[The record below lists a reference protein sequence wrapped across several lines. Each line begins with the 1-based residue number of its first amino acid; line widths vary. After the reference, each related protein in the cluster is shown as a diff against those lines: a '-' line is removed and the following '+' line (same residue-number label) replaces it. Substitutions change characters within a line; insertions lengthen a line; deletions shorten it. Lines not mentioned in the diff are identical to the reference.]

1 MDAGR
6 HEATRDRRSPESPLV
21 GAYGVIRAIEASEG
35 PVRGV
40 LARGPDGPV
49 ALTDADQLDGWPG
62 WAMRGHHVC
71 APIDIA
77 RRPDGHDVVLPWCPH
92 RVAEDWAARRL
103 TGGQAVTLAV
113 SLMRGAA
120 EARRG
125 QRGAS
130 QGPVGR
136 WWADVD
142 GRPLFV
148 ASLPGDG
155 GPGRGAADGA
165 AAVLRVVAEHAA
177 DRVVHRLLDR
187 AVAALDDPS
196 RLEGDVRELEA
207 DLFDACAP
215 QPLSFDAETEDTAA
229 EAPTAGDV
237 RSANGEWSVDPRVL
251 AESVWNGRLAEA
263 VPDVLAQVK
272 DVAARALRGRRAAYL
287 AGGAAAAAVVLVGVL
302 WPQGEPPAAADE
314 GAVRAESG
322 ADGDGPEAQQ
332 RGEQAEEDG
341 DGAPPQEGQP
351 SDDDTERDEKGNE
364 TDEPVAGGGGGND
377 EEIVVE
383 VQAMPADAAPG
394 LLRRVSDCA
403 EAGDATCE
411 GTIEPGSNLTADGA
425 PWDELAEAQITL
437 VDDYGGAALVRAET
451 DADAH
456 YLSLALHDGHWM
468 LRDVYAAG

>member
-1 MDAGR
+1 M
-6 HEATRDRRSPESPLV
+6 
-21 GAYGVIRAIEASEG
+21 
-35 PVRGV
+35 
-40 LARGPDGPV
+40 
-49 ALTDADQLDGWPG
+49 ALMDADQLDGWPG
-62 WAMRGHHVC
+62 WAMRGHHVY
-71 APIDIA
+71 APIDVV
-77 RRPDGHDVVLPWCPH
+77 RRRDGHDVVLPWCPH

-113 SLMRGAA
+113 SLLRGAA

-148 ASLPGDG
+148 ASLPGDSRSA
-155 GPGRGAADGA
+155 RGAADGA
-165 AAVLRVVAEHAA
+165 AAVLRVVAENTA

-187 AVAALDDPS
+187 AVATFDDPA

-215 QPLSFDAETEDTAA
+215 QPLSFDADADDDAA
-229 EAPTAGDV
+229 AAPTAGDV
-237 RSANGEWSVDPRVL
+237 RSASREWTVDPRVL
-251 AESVWNGRLAEA
+251 AESLWNGRIAEA
-263 VPDVLAQVK
+263 VADVLAQAK
-272 DVAARALRGRRAAYL
+272 DAAARALRGRRAAYL
-287 AGGAAAAAVVLVGVL
+287 AGGAAAVAVVLAGVL

-322 ADGDGPEAQQ
+322 ADGDGPKDQE
-332 RGEQAEEDG
+332 RGEQAEDG
-341 DGAPPQEGQP
+341 DDDAAPQEDQHSG
-351 SDDDTERDEKGNE
+351 DDAQRDENRNE
-364 TDEPVAGGGGGND
+364 TDEPLAGSED
-377 EEIVVE
+377 EIVVE
-383 VQAMPADAAPG
+383 VQAMPVDAAAS
-394 LLRRVSDCA
+394 LLRRASDCA

-425 PWDELAEAQITL
+425 PWHELAEAPIAL
-437 VDDYGGAALVRAET
+437 VDDYGGAALVRAES